1 MFLYLIVDAAAGG
14 GPDGSRGVVE
24 TARQAAEAGVDFIQ
38 YRDLAAD
45 DANYL
50 AVAAQISQAID
61 ETNAALLI
69 SERPHLLGQT
79 QAIGVHVGETYR
91 DLAEA
96 RRIIGPEAMLGASG
110 FTVQEVLD
118 SVGPDFE
125 LDYLSVGPVW
135 TTVSKADAGAAI
147 GVAEATKRTAQN
159 PWPTMLVGGI
169 TAGNINELANTE
181 AAGIVVLGEICRAP
195 NVAEAVQ
202 ALGAAIENF
211 QLEQNH

>member
-1 MFLYLIVDAAAGG
+1 LFLYLIVDAAACG

-38 YRDLAAD
+38 YRDLLAD
-45 DANYL
+45 DESYL
-50 AVAAQISQAID
+50 AVANKISRAID
-61 ETNAALLI
+61 ESNAALLI
-69 SERPHLLGQT
+69 SERPHLLEQT
-79 QAIGVHVGETYR
+79 QAIGVHVGETFR

-110 FTVQEVLD
+110 FSAQEVLD
-118 SVGPDFE
+118 LVGPDFE

-135 TTVSKADAGAAI
+135 ATVSKADAGAAI
-147 GVAEATKRTAQN
+147 GVAEATELTEQN

-169 TAGNINELANTE
+169 TAGNIAELANTD

-195 NVAEAVQ
+195 NVADAVQ
-202 ALGAAIENF
+202 ALGSAIENF
-211 QLEQNH
+211 

>member
-1 MFLYLIVDAAAGG
+1 MFLYLIVDAAACG
-14 GPDGSRGVVE
+14 GPDGSRSVVE

-38 YRDLAAD
+38 YRDLEASD
-45 DANYL
+45 ERYL
-50 AVAAQISQAID
+50 AVANQITKAID

-69 SERPHLLGQT
+69 SERPHLLEQT

-110 FTVQEVLD
+110 FSAQEVLD
-118 SVGPDFE
+118 SFGPELE

-135 TTVSKADAGAAI
+135 ATVSKADAGAAI
-147 GVAEATKRTAQN
+147 GVAEATERTAQN
-159 PWPTMLVGGI
+159 PWPTMLVGGV
-169 TAGNINELANTE
+169 TADNIAELANTD

-202 ALGAAIENF
+202 ALGSAIENF
-211 QLEQNH
+211 

>member
-1 MFLYLIVDAAAGG
+1 M
-14 GPDGSRGVVE
+14 VE

-38 YRDLAAD
+38 YRDLE
-45 DANYL
+45 ANDERYL
-50 AVAAQISQAID
+50 AVANQITKAID

-69 SERPHLLGQT
+69 SERPHLLKQT

-110 FTVQEVLD
+110 FSAQEVLD
-118 SVGPDFE
+118 SFGPDLE

-135 TTVSKADAGAAI
+135 ATVSKADAGAAI
-147 GVAEATKRTAQN
+147 GVAEATERTAQN
-159 PWPTMLVGGI
+159 PWPSMLVGGI
-169 TAGNINELANTE
+169 TAGNIAELANTD

-202 ALGAAIENF
+202 ALGSAIENF
-211 QLEQNH
+211 